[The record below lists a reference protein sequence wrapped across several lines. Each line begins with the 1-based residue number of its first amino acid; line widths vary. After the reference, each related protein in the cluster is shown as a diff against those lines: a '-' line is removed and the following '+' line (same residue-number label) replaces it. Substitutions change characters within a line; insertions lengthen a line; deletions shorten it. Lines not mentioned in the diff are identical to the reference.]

1 MSIEFKMPKLGESVT
16 EGTIGRWLKQPGD
29 TLEQY
34 EPMLEVTTDKV
45 DTEVSSPISGTLVEI
60 LVPEGDTVDVGVVIA
75 RLADASPAAS
85 TTANHSATSA
95 APQTAPQK
103 ETVPVRTAASTMIS
117 PAVARLAAEHNVDLR
132 QIAGTGREGRVTKK
146 DVEAFVAQRGAQPAV
161 AQTPAPS
168 APLTRIAETDVA
180 IAPAAA
186 LQQLVEA
193 GPRNQDEAYAPDA
206 APAAPATPRIE
217 QAAPAEAQVQP
228 AVLPPVA
235 TLGQRGQATVSP
247 APRPSSL
254 APALGPD
261 DELVPLSAMRRAIA
275 DHLVRSKQTAPHVTT
290 VFEADLSHIVKH
302 REQNKGDFERQGAKL
317 TFTPYFVHA
326 CVRALQAVPI
336 VNASFTSDG
345 IVQHHRIHVGVA
357 VAITD
362 GLLVPVVKDAD
373 EKSLLGLA
381 RSVNDLAERARTRRL
396 QPDDMQSGTFTLTN
410 HGVSGSLFAMPIINQ
425 PQSAIL
431 GVGAIQKRV
440 VVVSEN
446 GFDAMA
452 IRPMCYL
459 SLTFDHRLIDGATA
473 DVFVGSVKRTLETYD
488 A

>member
-1 MSIEFKMPKLGESVT
+1 MAIEFKMPKLGESVT

-29 TLEQY
+29 ALEQY

-45 DTEVSSPISGTLVEI
+45 DTEVSSPISGTLAEI
-60 LVPEGDTVDVGVVIA
+60 LVPDGETVDVGVVIA
-75 RLADASPAAS
+75 RLVDVSEVAS
-85 TTANHSATSA
+85 TNGNGGSSAVVAPQAAPQAETSA
-95 APQTAPQK
+95 AVATSS
-103 ETVPVRTAASTMIS
+103 VIS
-117 PAVARLAAEHNVDLR
+117 PAVARLAAEHNVDLK
-132 QIAGTGREGRVTKK
+132 QITGTGREGRVTKK
-146 DVEAFVAQRGAQPAV
+146 DVEAFVARRGAQPAA
-161 AQTPAPS
+161 AQTSGPTAPPA
-168 APLTRIAETDVA
+168 RISETDA
-180 IAPAAA
+180 ALAPDAA
-186 LQQLVEA
+186 LQQTLEVGPRDEDEEHALA
-193 GPRNQDEAYAPDA
+193 GP
-206 APAAPATPRIE
+206 PAAVPAPRIE
-217 QAAPAEAQVQP
+217 QVVPVEAQTQL
-228 AVLPPVA
+228 AVLPSVVRTGQTASPQPPVP
-235 TLGQRGQATVSP
+235 T
-247 APRPSSL
+247 
-254 APALGPD
+254 LGPD

-275 DHLVRSKQTAPHVTT
+275 EHMVRSKQTAPHVTT
-290 VFEADLSHIVKH
+290 VFEADLSRIVAH
-302 REQNKGDFERQGAKL
+302 RERNKRDFERQGAKL

-326 CVRALQAVPI
+326 CVRALQDVPI

-345 IVQHHRIHVGVA
+345 IVQHNYIHIGVA

-362 GLLVPVVKDAD
+362 GLLVPVIKDAD

-381 RSVNDLAERARTRRL
+381 HAVNDLAERARTRRL
-396 QPDDMQSGTFTLTN
+396 QPDDTQGGTFTITN

-446 GFDAMA
+446 GMDAMA

-473 DVFVGSVKRTLETYD
+473 DAFVGSVKRTLETYD